1 MCKFKEQHYGKPLP
15 RKMVAF
21 LTDYIHK
28 QDVREIAEQY
38 SVSVST
44 VDLVRYGH
52 NNLAKSNEKAIVAL
66 MQRAVEN
73 CGQRITQGKTDI
85 KTFEKLMQDEMVIQ

>member
-1 MCKFKEQHYGKPLP
+1 MCKFKEHHYGKVLP

-28 QDVREIAEQY
+28 QDVREIAEEY
-38 SVSVST
+38 GVSFST
-44 VDLVRYGH
+44 VNLVRYGH
-52 NNLAKSNEKAIVAL
+52 TNLAKSNEKAIVAL
-66 MQRAVEN
+66 MKRAVDN

-85 KTFEKLMQDEMVIQ
+85 KTFEKLMQDEMVLQ